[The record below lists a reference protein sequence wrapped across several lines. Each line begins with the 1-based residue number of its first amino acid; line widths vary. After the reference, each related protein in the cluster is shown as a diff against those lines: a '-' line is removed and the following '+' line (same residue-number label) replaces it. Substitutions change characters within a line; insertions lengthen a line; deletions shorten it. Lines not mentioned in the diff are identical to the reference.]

1 MSKIRYPDKK
11 EIRRQT
17 SIIIDRSGIFDSFE
31 PAFQYKE
38 CKPVRKKRKWI
49 AKTAGTVFVL
59 AALCLFVL
67 LSGHIIRTA
76 AVRRAAL
83 TSVGTDDT
91 LGAKQP
97 VDTSQRLAVT
107 FDQQTMYTVGK
118 TENGSEYSMVKNV
131 LRLPQVYRYGV
142 AVEPITTY
150 YMRRWQSLSTQLG
163 FGSMREQGDTV
174 SELSFEEETP
184 QTQTAFEE
192 NGLGVLFKYECS
204 QSPEVYY
211 LENKPNMVSFYENYS
226 ASYTVEEDN
235 GIKTNYKISR
245 VYGGNFDITT
255 GEPVTLSDIFTDS
268 DAGRHE
274 LAQAVFAQI
283 RQRHGNEVVEAE
295 YTSVENVLKSMN
307 ETTGWY
313 FGKDGI
319 VVCCNM
325 VTATSPISMSKEIRY
340 RVESS
345 ETYTVPYDDLSYL
358 IP

>member
-49 AKTAGTVFVL
+49 AKTAGAVFAL

-67 LSGHIIRTA
+67 LSGHMIRTA

-83 TSVGTDDT
+83 TSVGSDDT

-97 VDTSQRLAVT
+97 VDTSKRMEVI
-107 FDQQTMYTVGK
+107 FNQQTVYTNC
-118 TENGSEYSMVKNV
+118 ENDNGSVVTMVKNE
-131 LRLPQVYRYGV
+131 LKLPEVYRYGTV
-142 AVEPITTY
+142 VEPVTTY
-150 YMRRWQSLSTQLG
+150 YMQRWQSLSTRLG
-163 FGSMREQGDTV
+163 FDAMNELEYTV
-174 SELSFEEETP
+174 RDLAFEAESPER
-184 QTQTAFEE
+184 QIAFEE
-192 NGLGVLFKYECS
+192 NESGVLFKYECS
-204 QSPEVYY
+204 QVPDVYY
-211 LENKPNMVSFYENYS
+211 LENKPDLVSFYENYS
-226 ASYTVEEDN
+226 ASYSAREDS
-235 GIKTNYKISR
+235 GVITNYKISR
-245 VYGGNFDITT
+245 VYGGSFDAST
-255 GEPVTLSDIFTDS
+255 GEPITLSDVFTNPE
-268 DAGRHE
+268 AGRLE
-274 LAQAVFAQI
+274 LAQAVFAQV
-283 RQRHGNEVVEAE
+283 RQRHGNEALETE
-295 YTSVENVLKSMN
+295 YTSVENVLKSLN

-319 VVCCNM
+319 VVCCNR
-325 VTATSPISMSKEIRY
+325 VTNVSPISMSKEIRY
-340 RVESS
+340 RVENS